1 MMETQDEIAIVG
13 IGCNFPGGEGIDN
26 FWQVLIEGK
35 NYVQEIPLERFD
47 TRDWY
52 DPDNSKPGKT
62 STRHAALIEEFNA
75 FDNRLFGIN
84 DVEAGCMD
92 PQQKLL
98 LECTYRALED
108 AGVTREDINGSK
120 TGVFIG
126 MMNRD
131 YLLRSIRSTSEIS
144 HYDAT
149 GAAMS
154 IAANR
159 ISYTFNLTGPS
170 IAIDTAC
177 SSFHYALH
185 FALQAIKQGDCEAA
199 LCGAVNCIIEP
210 RVFIPLSKAKLISPE
225 GVSKPFST
233 KGDGYGRGEGCG
245 VLLLKPLKK
254 AQQDF
259 SKIWGVISMSTINHN
274 GRSVTPITRPSQ
286 QQQENLLLSI
296 YPAHV
301 NPSMIQYIEAH
312 GTGTPAGDPV
322 EAESIGNV
330 IGKMRAANLP
340 LLKIGS
346 VKGNIGHTESAAG
359 AAGLIKVL
367 LMMHHGKIV
376 PSLHFSESNSS
387 INTKKLNL
395 SVPTTVEKW
404 DEPSESGR
412 IAGVNSFG
420 VGGTNA
426 HVVVRQFKQTQVLPS
441 VKRPVELIPISA
453 ASGNSLKLTMED
465 TARYLKTSDSVALS
479 NLAYTSACRR
489 SHVNYKYRKAFVV
502 SSLQQLEQELCSGA
516 EIETVPAKKPLQL
529 IFVFSGNGLNLKGV
543 SETLLKSEPVF
554 SDKYN
559 EIQAMFQKYSTF
571 DIFRLTESDQEDL
584 SKPDIAQPLIFTLQ
598 VALFTLLQYWGI
610 RPIAA
615 VGHSVGEVAAAHCAG
630 LISLED
636 AVKVI
641 HHRSRLQAKVT
652 GGRMLVVGNVPVQE
666 VSTALG
672 AYSGKVCVAAF
683 NSPQSC
689 TLSGDAD
696 AIDGLQKHLAEHF
709 NRRNI
714 FLQALNVPVAYHSHM
729 MDTILTE
736 LAASLPELKKGKA
749 EIDLISTT
757 TGKTVSDDDFVTG
770 KYWAKQAREPV
781 CFTEAIMALAK
792 DKDNIAFVEIGPQ
805 RALQRYI
812 QEILGIQTKV
822 FPSLQIFKE
831 HETLLNL
838 VKGLFELG
846 LNPNWEHIFE
856 GYQGIP
862 APYPRYQFD
871 HKKLLSF
878 NNMVRQTTATAA
890 NLNHLLIHNVSNDNT
905 EFRCSVSQALTPY
918 LYEHKHNGIALV
930 PGAFFVELALAAVL
944 TVSRPK
950 VPANLYQLSI
960 KFTSPCVLNEGFLD
974 LKVKLDSQKEGR
986 DFKILS
992 SSSDAVFA
1000 LGRIKQNPEVCLEEK
1015 SISYKDIFQR
1025 CKTFVSKDEIYETLY
1040 HSGFHYGSVLKQL
1053 SDVFYSEE
1061 LKEAITIIKV
1071 NKQTREEMHE
1081 YFIHPVLL
1089 DCFLHMTGLLT
1100 LKTCKNVIGFPSNIN
1115 SFVIVRPLEEEMM
1128 IYLKVNKSAEN
1139 YFEFCGC
1146 FTDKHG
1152 FVLAEMK
1159 RVGITVIKET
1169 FRNENNLLFENKW
1182 KETEHSPVIQ
1192 TSGEALRFTVFADK
1206 IGVHQQLK
1214 KYLHKNSNF
1223 LMYEEWDKLLECQS
1237 SESPS
1242 WDRVKLEVQEYSDVL
1257 FMWGIQRLNERN
1269 PDTIVASLSKCCE
1282 AFRQLIIALKE
1293 KNNSQSS
1300 VKIITYRTVDNNVD
1314 HINPGFALYGMA
1326 RCCML
1331 ETTGIT
1337 FQMIDISSTST
1348 VDILALVDVLGGYKA
1363 ELYPE
1368 VWINQGN
1375 IYTSEIRRT
1384 QVKDTIYN
1392 NPSQS
1397 IHHNSELEP
1406 FSLYTCEPNEA
1417 RDIFAELADDT
1428 NFPLDNHSVEL
1439 KIEKINI
1446 HTEDYYPVSACSS
1459 NFGKTLYWNSQ
1470 TVDKYKLLALDYSG
1484 TVVATGTEVKKLKV
1498 GDHVVSCYPVA
1509 ASSKV
1514 IIPETVC
1521 FNTRKFQCFEMV
1533 PCMSF
1538 FRIAWEIVH
1547 LMLPKSKQNG
1557 SLGIISTEPESV
1569 LCKVLTHSAQEAGWK
1584 IVCTI
1589 LDSSLE
1595 EHVAHCNAL
1604 VFLPPLERLP
1614 KDILLHLSHL
1624 QDVVVIQDNC
1634 HSECLRSLIGSDH
1647 ESFKINVLSL
1657 ATIFQKASLK
1667 HSQKAFSNWLKSIQL
1682 KQFKN
1687 MPCSIF
1693 QHAENSE
1700 RTDTAT
1706 SSTFACK
1713 SVSLAV
1719 LKGDAHKTCIS
1730 DIPMYESKR
1739 KMFKQNAVYI
1749 VTGGLTGLGFET
1761 VRFIAQNGGGCI
1773 VILSRRKPSLE
1784 KQKEISN
1791 LQNQNEW
1798 SRIVSL
1804 QCNVIFK
1811 PEVERAMSSIR
1822 KIFPN
1827 CPIKGIF
1834 HSAMVLHDG
1843 VMEALNVSA
1852 FEKVLSPKVAGAI
1865 NLHCA
1870 SQGQELD
1877 YFVCYSSVASF
1888 LGNSVQAN
1896 YAAANSFLD
1905 LFCHYRRNCGLSAQ
1919 SINWGALNL
1928 GVLQNQSHIQNLL
1941 ESKGILTLQPNE
1953 IYESLKK
1960 ILILNN
1966 PQQAVVKLNFPTFTS
1981 YYFLRYPAFKK
1992 RMYAIMLELTGNN
2005 VELLEQNV
2013 AHDLAPKK
2021 AEDYVLSLVNQLTGT
2036 DSSDIAMNTSLF
2048 SVGIDSM
2055 LAMTLQH
2062 NIFQEL
2068 KVDVPLVKLLDP
2080 ETTVQSLT
2088 SFVEEALKGDRIAK
2102 RE

>member
-1 MMETQDEIAIVG
+1 METQDEIAIVG

-35 NYVQEIPLERFD
+35 NYVQEIPPERFD
-47 TRDWY
+47 TRDW
-52 DPDNSKPGKT
+52 
-62 STRHAALIEEFNA
+62 FNA

-84 DVEAGCMD
+84 DVEAECMD

-108 AGVTREDINGSK
+108 AGVTREDMNGSK

-131 YLLRSIRSTSEIS
+131 YLLRSIRSTTEIS

-185 FALQAIKQGDCEAA
+185 LALQAIKQGDCEAA

-210 RVFIPLSKAKLISPE
+210 QVFIPLSKAKLISPE

-245 VLLLKPLKK
+245 
-254 AQQDF
+254 AQEDF

-330 IGKMRAANLP
+330 IGKKRASNLP
-340 LLKIGS
+340 PLKIGS

-376 PSLHFSESNSS
+376 PSLHFSESTTS

-404 DEPSESGR
+404 DESSEFGR

-441 VKRPVELIPISA
+441 VKRLVELVPISA

-465 TARYLKTSDSVALS
+465 TARYLKTRDGMALS

-502 SSLQQLEQELCSGA
+502 SSFQQLERELRSGA
-516 EIETVPAKKPLQL
+516 EMETAPAKKPLQL

-543 SETLLKSEPVF
+543 FETLSKSEPVF
-554 SDKYN
+554 RDK
-559 EIQAMFQKYSTF
+559 S
-571 DIFRLTESDQEDL
+571 
-584 SKPDIAQPLIFTLQ
+584 
-598 VALFTLLQYWGI
+598 
-610 RPIAA
+610 
-615 VGHSVGEVAAAHCAG
+615 
-630 LISLED
+630 
-636 AVKVI
+636 
-641 HHRSRLQAKVT
+641 
-652 GGRMLVVGNVPVQE
+652 
-666 VSTALG
+666 
-672 AYSGKVCVAAF
+672 
-683 NSPQSC
+683 
-689 TLSGDAD
+689 
-696 AIDGLQKHLAEHF
+696 
-709 NRRNI
+709 
-714 FLQALNVPVAYHSHM
+714 
-729 MDTILTE
+729 
-736 LAASLPELKKGKA
+736 
-749 EIDLISTT
+749 
-757 TGKTVSDDDFVTG
+757 
-770 KYWAKQAREPV
+770 
-781 CFTEAIMALAK
+781 K
-792 DKDNIAFVEIGPQ
+792 DKDNIAFVEIGPK

-838 VKGLFELG
+838 VKALFELG

-862 APYPRYQFD
+862 TAYPRYQFD

-878 NNMVRQTTATAA
+878 NNMVRQTTERPA

-905 EFRCSVSQALTPY
+905 EFRTSVSQALTPY
-918 LYEHKHNGIALV
+918 LYEHKHNGIAIV

-950 VPANLYQLSI
+950 VPVNLFQLSI
-960 KFTSPCVLNEGFLD
+960 KFTLPCVLSEGSLD
-974 LKVKLDSQKEGR
+974 LKVKLDSQKEGS

-992 SSSDAVFA
+992 SSSGAVFA

-1025 CKTFVSKDEIYETLY
+1025 CKTFVSKDAVYETLSR
-1040 HSGFHYGSVLKQL
+1040 SGFQYGSAFKQV

-1061 LKEAITIIKV
+1061 LKEAITNIKV

-1081 YFIHPVLL
+1081 FFIHPVLL
-1089 DCFLHMTGLLT
+1089 DCFLHMTGLMT
-1100 LKTCKNVIGFPSNIN
+1100 LKAFKNAIGFPSSIN

-1128 IYLKVNKSAEN
+1128 IYLKVNKSVEN

-1152 FVLAEMK
+1152 FVLVEMK

-1169 FRNENNLLFENKW
+1169 SKNENNLLFENKW
-1182 KETEHSPVIQ
+1182 KETEHSPMIQ
-1192 TSGEALRFTVFADK
+1192 TSGETLRFTVFADK
-1206 IGVHQQLK
+1206 MGVSQQLK

-1223 LMYEEWDKLLECQS
+1223 LMYEEWEKLLECRS

-1242 WDRVKLEVQEYSDVL
+1242 QDKVKLDVQECSDVL

-1269 PDTIVASLSKCCE
+1269 SDTIVASLSKCCE

-1300 VKIITYRTVDNNVD
+1300 IKIITYRTVDKNVD

-1331 ETTGIT
+1331 EATGIT

-1368 VWINQGN
+1368 IWINQGN

-1384 QVKDTIYN
+1384 QIKDTIYN

-1397 IHHNSELEP
+1397 IHHHSELEP

-1417 RDIFAELADDT
+1417 RDIFAELADNT

-1439 KIEKINI
+1439 EIEKINI
-1446 HTEDYYPVSACSS
+1446 HTEDYYPVSVCSS

-1470 TVDKYKLLALDYSG
+1470 TVGKYKLLALDYSG

-1498 GDHVVSCYPVA
+1498 GDHIVSCYPVA

-1521 FNTRKFQCFEMV
+1521 FNTRKFPCFEMV

-1547 LMLPKSKQNG
+1547 LMLPKIKQNG

-1569 LCKVLTHSAQEAGWK
+1569 LCKVLTHSAQEAGLK
-1584 IVCTI
+1584 TVCTI
-1589 LDSSLE
+1589 LDSTLE
-1595 EHVAHCNAL
+1595 ERVAQCNAL

-1614 KDILLHLSHL
+1614 KDILAHLLHL
-1624 QDVVVIQDNC
+1624 QDVVVIQDNY

-1647 ESFKINVLSL
+1647 ENFKIHVISL

-1687 MPCSIF
+1687 MSCSIF

-1700 RTDTAT
+1700 MTDTAAA
-1706 SSTFACK
+1706 STFARR

-1719 LKGDAHKTCIS
+1719 LKGDMHKSCIS
-1730 DIPMYESKR
+1730 NIPMYESKK
-1739 KMFKQNAVYI
+1739 KMFQKNAVYI

-1761 VRFIAQNGGGCI
+1761 VKFIAQNGGGCI

-1784 KQKEISN
+1784 KQQEISN

-1804 QCNVIFK
+1804 QCNIIFK
-1811 PEVERAMSSIR
+1811 PEVVRAMSSIS

-1843 VMEALNVSA
+1843 VMEALNIDT

-1865 NLHCA
+1865 NLHCV

-1877 YFVCYSSVASF
+1877 YFVCYSSVSSF
-1888 LGNSVQAN
+1888 LGNSMQAN

-1905 LFCHYRRNCGLSAQ
+1905 LFCHYRRNYGLSGQ

-1928 GVLQNQSHIQNLL
+1928 GVLQNQNQIQNLL
-1941 ESKGILTLQPNE
+1941 ESKGILILQSNE
-1953 IYESLKK
+1953 VYESLKK
-1960 ILILNN
+1960 SLILNN
-1966 PQQAVVKLNFPTFTS
+1966 PQQAVVKLNFTTFTS
-1981 YYFLRYPAFKK
+1981 YYFLRYPSFKS
-1992 RMYAIMLELTGNN
+1992 RMSAIMVELIGNN

-2013 AHDLAPKK
+2013 AHDLAPRK
-2021 AEDYVLSLVNQLTGT
+2021 AEDYVLSLVSQLTGT
-2036 DSSDIAMNTSLF
+2036 DSNDIAMNTSLF
-2048 SVGIDSM
+2048 SAGIDSM

-2068 KVDVPLVKLLDP
+2068 KVEVPLVKLLDP
-2080 ETTVQSLT
+2080 ETTVLSLA
-2088 SFVEEALKGDRIAK
+2088 SFVEEISTGDRLAI